1 MTYANVSNLTGL
13 VDVFRYANTNTT
25 GWFGILILLITFIIV
40 FMSVKSRFT
49 TSRTLSSAS
58 FITLIVA
65 ILLRV
70 LTLIGNFPF
79 IVCVMLVFISIIY
92 LRFDQE
98 EF

>member
-1 MTYANVSNLTGL
+1 MPYANVSNLSGL
-13 VDVFRYANTNTT
+13 VDVFTYANTNTDS
-25 GWFGILILLITFIIV
+25 WFGILILLMTFTIV
-40 FMSVKSRFT
+40 FMSVKSKFT

-58 FITLIVA
+58 FITLLVA